1 MYQGHYGLSED
12 PFSIAPDP
20 RFFYLSQRHREG
32 LAHLLYGVGKG
43 GGFILLTGEVGT
55 GKTLLCRCLLQELPD
70 NVRLAFVLNP
80 RLSPVELLQTLCDE
94 LRIALPDARDSL
106 KALTD
111 AITERLL
118 EHHRRGL
125 STVLLIDEAQQLS
138 DDAMEQVRLLTNLET
153 NEKKLLQIIFVGQPE
168 LLEKL
173 AQPNLRQL
181 AQRITARYHLLPL
194 SLADTAAYVRH
205 RLQRAGAKQ
214 LPFTTRAI
222 RALHR
227 YSGGIPRLINTI
239 SDRALLGAYARN
251 RMQVDQ
257 ATLIAAAR
265 EVHGPVQFARLRT
278 AILNRPAIR
287 NSLIAAAVLMTTL
300 SLTLL
305 TAPLWRSAPAAS
317 LQTSAETPA
326 SGAAAQNSTPVADSP
341 ANTPEKTGTDTDAP
355 LIRAL
360 LAGKPADSKGDLAA
374 AEVLRRWQIDY
385 LARRDGEL
393 CAHVARKGLR
403 CETGN
408 TSWLQL
414 MAQNVPA
421 MLKLHS
427 HEFGE
432 FWVAL
437 IGIENERVVLRVS
450 DREVLL
456 WPHERLINLWT
467 GDVQW
472 FWQPPRGYQKP
483 LSEGMSGAPVRE
495 LAELLAT
502 LNGRRAG
509 TGNVFSAQMSADLQ
523 ALQQRLGLNADG
535 IAGAQTLT
543 ALMSRAQTDHPRL
556 LDTTLPLT
564 ASAAQE

>member
-1 MYQGHYGLSED
+1 MT
-12 PFSIAPDP
+12 APW
-20 RFFYLSQRHREG
+20 HII
-32 LAHLLYGVGKG
+32 GVGGRRKAEG
-43 GGFILLTGEVGT
+43 STRKAEGRRPKDEG
-55 GKTLLCRCLLQELPD
+55 R
-70 NVRLAFVLNP
+70 RLAFVLNP

-251 RMQVDQ
+251 RLQVDQ
-257 ATLIAAAR
+257 PTLIAAAR

-278 AILNRPAIR
+278 AVLNRPAIR
-287 NSLIAAAVLMTTL
+287 NSLIAAAVLMSVL
-300 SLTLL
+300 SISLL
-305 TAPLWRSAPAAS
+305 SAPLWRSAPAAAINAS
-317 LQTSAETPA
+317 ADAPAANLQGRASAPPTD
-326 SGAAAQNSTPVADSP
+326 GAHLSIPP
-341 ANTPEKTGTDTDAP
+341 PTGTNTETTAEKSDHDAP

-360 LAGKPADSKGDLAA
+360 LAGKAPDSHGDIAA

-385 LARRDGEL
+385 LARRDGDL
-393 CAHVARKGLR
+393 CAHVERRGLR

-483 LSEGMSGAPVRE
+483 LAEGMSGAPVRE
-495 LAELLAT
+495 LAEWLAT
-502 LNGRRAG
+502 LSGRQSG
-509 TGNVFSAQMSADLQ
+509 SGNVFSAQMRADVQ
-523 ALQQRLGLNADG
+523 ALQNRLGLNSDG

-543 ALMSRAQTDHPRL
+543 ALMSRAKTGHPRL

-564 ASAAQE
+564 AGAAQE